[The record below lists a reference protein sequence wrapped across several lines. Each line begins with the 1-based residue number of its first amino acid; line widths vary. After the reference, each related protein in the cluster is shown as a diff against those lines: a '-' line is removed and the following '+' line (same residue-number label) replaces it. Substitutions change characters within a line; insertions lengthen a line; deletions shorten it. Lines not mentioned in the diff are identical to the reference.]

1 MIALE
6 YFDFIWTDK
15 FAFAVTA
22 AFLAGTVRG
31 FSGFGAG
38 LVMTPLLA
46 LVYGPV
52 DAVVI
57 MMVTVLV
64 GGMQMIPAAMPY
76 ATKRD
81 LVPIA
86 IACVFATPVGTYVLV
101 TGDPDSMRRFIGAFV
116 LVSALIMLMGWSYTG
131 RRNMRVCFAAGIV
144 SGFANGAGGVG
155 GPPVTLYLI
164 SSSEPAVVKRSNIA
178 MASTLQAILTVAP
191 LAYSGVVSIELLLRS
206 AALLIPFV
214 AALIIGGRLFSRAND
229 RIYRLFALW
238 LLVAIGVTVTFI

>member
-1 MIALE
+1 MAYL
-6 YFDFIWTDK
+6 DFIWTEQ
-15 FAFAVTA
+15 FAFAVA
-22 AFLAGTVRG
+22 AAILAGTVRG

-57 MMVTVLV
+57 MMLTVLV
-64 GGMQMIPAAMPY
+64 GGAQMVPGVLPY

-86 IACVFATPVGTYVLV
+86 IACVFATPIGTYLLV
-101 TGDPDSMRRFIGAFV
+101 TGDPDVMRRFIGGFV
-116 LVSALIMLMGWSYTG
+116 LVSALVMLRGWSYTG
-131 RRNMRVCFAAGIV
+131 RRNAKISFAAGVV

-164 SSSEPAVVKRSNIA
+164 SSDEPAVVKRANIA
-178 MASTLQAILTVAP
+178 VASTVQAILAVIPMA
-191 LAYSGVVSIELLLRS
+191 AAGVITGDVLLRS
-206 AALLIPFV
+206 AVLLVPFV
-214 AALIIGGRLFSRAND
+214 IAIILGGRLFSRATD
-229 RIYRLFALW
+229 RIYRLMALW
-238 LLVAIGVTVTFI
+238 LLVAIGLAVAFV

>member
-1 MIALE
+1 ME
-6 YFDFIWTDK
+6 YFEFIWTDQ
-15 FAFAVTA
+15 FAFAASA

-52 DAVVI
+52 DAVAI
-57 MMVTVLV
+57 MMITVLI

-81 LVPIA
+81 LMPIA
-86 IACVFATPVGTYVLV
+86 LACVFSTPVGTYILV
-101 TGDPDSMRRFIGAFV
+101 TGDPDSMRRFIGFFV
-116 LVSALIMLMGWSYTG
+116 LISALIMLKGWSYTG
-131 RRNMRVCFAAGIV
+131 KRNVRVSFAAGIF

-164 SSSEPAVVKRSNIA
+164 SSNEPAVVKRANIA
-178 MASTLQAILTVAP
+178 MASTLQALLTVAP
-191 LAYSGVVSIELLLRS
+191 LAFSGVISRDLLLRS

-214 AALIIGGRLFSRAND
+214 CALILGGRLFSRVDD
-229 RIYRLFALW
+229 RVYRLFALW
-238 LLVAIGVTVTFI
+238 LLVVIGVTVAFI

>member
-1 MIALE
+1 MAYPYLDFLLTEQFAL
-6 YFDFIWTDK
+6 
-15 FAFAVTA
+15 AVGA
-22 AFLAGTVRG
+22 AVLAGIVRG

-57 MMVTVLV
+57 MMITVVV
-64 GGMQMIPAAMPY
+64 GGLQMIPGVLPY

-81 LVPIA
+81 LAPIA
-86 IACVFATPVGTYVLV
+86 VACVFATPVGTWLLV
-101 TGDPDSMRRFIGAFV
+101 SADPDVMRRAIGAFV
-116 LVSALIMLMGWSYTG
+116 LISAVVMLRGWSYTG
-131 RRNMRVCFAAGIV
+131 RRNARIGFGAGLV

-164 SSSEPAVVKRSNIA
+164 SSDEPAIVKRANVA
-178 MASTLQAILTVAP
+178 VASTLQAVLTVIPMA
-191 LAYSGVVSIELLLRS
+191 AAGVVSGDLLLRS

-214 AALIIGGRLFSRAND
+214 AAIILGGRLFGRATD
-229 RIYRLFALW
+229 RIYRLTALW
-238 LLVAIGVTVTFI
+238 LLAAVGLAVAFA

>member
-1 MIALE
+1 M
-6 YFDFIWTDK
+6 
-15 FAFAVTA
+15 
-22 AFLAGTVRG
+22 VRG

-52 DAVVI
+52 DAVAI
-57 MMVTVLV
+57 MMITVLI
-64 GGMQMIPAAMPY
+64 GGMQMIPAAIPY

-86 IACVFATPVGTYVLV
+86 LACLFATPVGTYILV
-101 TGDPDSMRRFIGAFV
+101 TGDPDSMRRFIGIFV
-116 LVSALIMLMGWSYTG
+116 LVSALIMLKGWSYTG
-131 RRNMRVCFAAGIV
+131 RRNVRISFAAGIF

-164 SSSEPAVVKRSNIA
+164 SSNEPAVVKRANIA

-191 LAYSGVVSIELLLRS
+191 LAFSGVITGELLLRS
-206 AALLIPFV
+206 TALLIPFV
-214 AALIIGGRLFSRAND
+214 CALILGGRLFRRAND
-229 RIYRLFALW
+229 RVYRLFALW
-238 LLVAIGVTVTFI
+238 LLVAIGVTVAFI